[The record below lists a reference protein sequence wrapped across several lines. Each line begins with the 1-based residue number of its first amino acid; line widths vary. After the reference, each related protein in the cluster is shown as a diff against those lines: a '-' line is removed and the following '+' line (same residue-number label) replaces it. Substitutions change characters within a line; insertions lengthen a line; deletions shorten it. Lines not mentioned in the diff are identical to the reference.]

1 MGASPDTDRLIAEL
15 SRQSPEFDAYW
26 RSNDVA
32 GHGEGFKR
40 MHHPQIGMIE
50 LEFSTFSVEGRADL
64 NMMVFNPASEE
75 SRIKIAARIREQK
88 PQVET
93 R

>member
-1 MGASPDTDRLIAEL
+1 MR
-15 SRQSPEFDAYW
+15 
-26 RSNDVA
+26 
-32 GHGEGFKR
+32 
-40 MHHPQIGMIE
+40 HPQIGMIE